1 MGTCKGGNLGTGNLG
16 WEKKPMSLL
25 KNSLVQST
33 ASVSWGNHSWLHSP
47 CVIFLDLGS
56 LCPIDHPQEVTFAP
70 AWGMTATVDKS
81 SNSGGLEF
89 RWLLS
94 VASLELVRLFQGS
107 HRVVWA
113 GSRCEENLW
122 VWLSQAVSPCHSI
135 SPPPPLP
142 SVDSKSKQ
150 CQGRHSSTLLT
161 FLALQCIA
169 VEKQVTEV
177 PGIHALLHWSSS
189 SK

>member
-1 MGTCKGGNLGTGNLG
+1 
-16 WEKKPMSLL
+16 MSLL

-89 RWLLS
+89 RRLLS

-107 HRVVWA
+107 HHVVWA
-113 GSRCEENLW
+113 GSKCEENLW

-142 SVDSKSKQ
+142 SVDSKSKR

-169 VEKQVTEV
+169 VEKQVTQV